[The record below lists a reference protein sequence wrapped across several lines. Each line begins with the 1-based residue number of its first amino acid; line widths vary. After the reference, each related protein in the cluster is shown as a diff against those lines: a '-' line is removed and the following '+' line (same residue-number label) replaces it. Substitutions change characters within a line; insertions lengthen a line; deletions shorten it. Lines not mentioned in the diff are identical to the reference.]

1 MKEKTLKLLFYLK
14 RGAKSKAGKSPI
26 MARLSVG
33 RTMVQFSCKTA
44 CSPSLWDSRK
54 HRLVGKSAEAV
65 AVNAELDSLQVSV
78 CRAYEDLRKKEG
90 EAVTA
95 EEVKAFG
102 VTAKACSVIWRNI
115 SLVFR
120 SGWGWIAANAGTS
133 SSGFFGG
140 ISKPSFGIATE

>member
-1 MKEKTLKLLFYLK
+1 
-14 RGAKSKAGKSPI
+14 
-26 MARLSVG
+26 
-33 RTMVQFSCKTA
+33 MVQFSCKTA
-44 CSPSLWDSRK
+44 CSSSLWDSRK

-95 EEVKAFG
+95 EEIKALVLGLQSDCQGLLYHWRNTSLAFG
-102 VTAKACSVIWRNI
+102 
-115 SLVFR
+115 
-120 SGWGWIAANAGTS
+120 SGWGSIVANAGTS
-133 SSGFFGG
+133 SSGSFGG